1 MKSEPHL
8 QPFRDDEALDVK
20 RYFSLLISNWY
31 WFGISWFIAFT
42 LAYGTNKYA
51 EKIYSV
57 SSSILI
63 KDEQIGGSG
72 PGMESFIPGGEL
84 FKSKQNLRNEI
95 GILQSFALSKR
106 VIDSLP
112 FFHVTYSSIGKR
124 NIAESRMYNNSPF
137 IVIPA
142 DSVAQPRSLVSVRII
157 SQREYRLSINSGK
170 GEDTTMLF
178 GDRYSKYGFDFKI
191 RLRHP
196 ETYEYKS
203 DQSNKFNFYFPSLPA
218 LANQYRRKLSI
229 KPIDDEASILS
240 LSLTGPVAAQESDY
254 LNKLMQ
260 LYIHQGIELK
270 NRTAD
275 STISFIDRQVAVIDD
290 SLQLAEEELLEFRD
304 KNSLVDISREGL
316 LIQTRLEQYESEK
329 NRSQLQLQ
337 YYIYLKDYLSDRTG
351 SVDLISPA
359 AMGVTDPQLVR
370 LIQELS
376 LIQHE
381 KRQLLLNLKEN
392 TMPLKL
398 LEKNLLQTKAALTEI
413 VDGGIQTL
421 NSTLEDIDRRIA
433 VVDNDIRKLPLI
445 EREYIRIQRKFDLN
459 NTVYTFLLEK
469 RAEAGIAKASSVS
482 DNRIIDNA
490 QTFNS
495 SLIRPLTRRNY
506 MMAIIL
512 GFLIPVAGI
521 VLIDYF
527 NNKIMDRKDVE
538 KRTTVPVL
546 GYISH
551 NASKSE
557 LPVHEKPGSTL
568 SESFRSVRTNLGFF
582 TTDLKCPIIAVSSTI
597 SSEGKT
603 FISINLATII
613 ASLGKRVLLVG
624 LDLRKPRIHKVLG
637 IDNTIGVS
645 TYLSGGNSMEEVIR
659 STIIENLFYAP
670 AGPVPPNPAE
680 LIESEKMKTFFQSA
694 REQFDFV
701 IIDTPPIAIV
711 TDAMLIEKQVD
722 MYLLV
727 VRQRYTSR
735 NTLDLIEE
743 LYQSKTLKKLGIVIN
758 DITLS
763 GYYGYGLR
771 YGYNLG
777 YSYTYGY
784 NYYNQQGYGG
794 YGSSKTSKG
803 YYTED

>member
-1 MKSEPHL
+1 MKSDPRL
-8 QPFRDDEALDVK
+8 QPFKDDEALDVK
-20 RYFSLLISNWY
+20 RYLSLFLSNWY
-31 WFGISWFIAFT
+31 WFGISWFLAFT
-42 LAYGTNKYA
+42 LAYGINKYA
-51 EKIYSV
+51 EEIFTV

-63 KDEQIGGSG
+63 KDDQIGGSG

-84 FKSKQNLRNEI
+84 FKSKQNLKNEI
-95 GILQSFALSKR
+95 GILQSFGLNKR

-112 FFHVTYSSIGKR
+112 LFHITYGSIGKR
-124 NIAESRMYNNSPF
+124 NIAEKRLYNNSPF
-137 IVIPA
+137 IVVPSDTVVQPQHKIYIRIMSNSRYSLSMN
-142 DSVAQPRSLVSVRII
+142 SVMS
-157 SQREYRLSINSGK
+157 
-170 GEDTTMLF
+170 EDTTILF
-178 GDRYSKYGFDFKI
+178 GDRYNKSGYDFIINLRNPETFDF
-191 RLRHP
+191 
-196 ETYEYKS
+196 KS
-203 DQSNKFNFYFPSLPA
+203 DQSNKFYFSFPSLNT

-229 KPIDDEASILS
+229 KPIEDEASILS
-240 LSLTGPVAAQESDY
+240 LSLSGPVAAQEADF

-260 LYIHQGIELK
+260 IYIKQGIELK

-275 STISFIDRQVAVIDD
+275 STISFIDRQITVIND
-290 SLQLAEEELLEFRD
+290 SLKLAETELLVFRD

-316 LIQTRLEQYESEK
+316 LLQTRLEQYESEK
-329 NRSQLQLQ
+329 TLSQLQLQ
-337 YYIYLKDYLSDRTG
+337 YYIYLQDYLSNRTETG
-351 SVDLISPA
+351 DLVSPS

-376 LIQHE
+376 ILQQD

-392 TMPLKL
+392 TSPLKL
-398 LEKNLLQTKAALTEI
+398 LETNLQTTKDALAEI
-413 VDGGIQTL
+413 VEGGIQTL
-421 NSTLEDIDRRIA
+421 KSTLSDIERRIA
-433 VVDNDIRKLPLI
+433 EVDWDIRKLPEV
-445 EREYIRIQRKFDLN
+445 EREYITIQRKFDLN

-482 DNRIIDNA
+482 DNRIIDYA
-490 QTFNS
+490 YTFNS
-495 SLIRPLTRRNY
+495 PQIRPLTRRNN
-506 MMAIIL
+506 MMALML
-512 GFLIPVAGI
+512 GLFLPVAGI
-521 VLIDYF
+521 VLIDYL

-538 KRTTVPVL
+538 KRTTAPVL

-582 TTDLKCPIIAVSSTI
+582 TADLACPVIAVSSTI
-597 SSEGKT
+597 SAEGKT

-613 ASLGKRVLLVG
+613 ASLGKSVLLVG
-624 LDLRKPRIHKVLG
+624 LDLRKPRIHRVLG

-645 TYLSGGNSMEEVIR
+645 TYLSGTTGMTEIVHK
-659 STIIENLFYAP
+659 TMIENLYYAP

-680 LIESEKMKTFFQSA
+680 LIESERMKIFFQSA

-701 IIDTPPIAIV
+701 IIDTPPMAIV
-711 TDAMLIEKQVD
+711 TDALLVEKYVD

-758 DITLS
+758 DISLS

-777 YSYTYGY
+777 YSYSYGY

-794 YGSSKTSKG
+794 YGSSKTSAG